1 MAASDAIV
9 YWRLKLSFIYNV
21 KRTKTVSSHQII
33 SVVSRRVSKLPTL
46 GWTLMSN
53 VPSWEQMT
61 WRMPES
67 RPGRRGGKGV
77 LGTDWAACMYMHSSC
92 ICPSA
97 RSLFVYL
104 SDQFHLTFPFHQLYS
119 QGKSILF
126 LSWVF
131 LRKKNSEEGSM
142 SSVYSK
148 FSASPS
154 KVTHTNGN

>member
-53 VPSWEQMT
+53 APSWEQMT
-61 WRMPES
+61 WRMPEN
-67 RPGRRGGKGV
+67 RPGSGGGKGV

-92 ICPSA
+92 SA
-97 RSLFVYL
+97 RSLFVDYTWVINFTSL
-104 SDQFHLTFPFHQLYS
+104 SRSINCIHKVKQF
-119 QGKSILF
+119 LF

-154 KVTHTNGN
+154 KVTHRNDN

>member
-9 YWRLKLSFIYNV
+9 YWRLKLSFIYNI

-53 VPSWEQMT
+53 APSWEQMT
-61 WRMPES
+61 WRMPEN
-67 RPGRRGGKGV
+67 RPGRGGGKGV

-92 ICPSA
+92 ICTSA

-119 QGKSILF
+119 QGKTIFVPF
-126 LSWVF
+126 LGV
-131 LRKKNSEEGSM
+131 
-142 SSVYSK
+142 
-148 FSASPS
+148 P
-154 KVTHTNGN
+154 